1 MYLLSNMASKTW
13 AIFQKFANSSE
24 KYEINV
30 ANFWLL
36 LLACVTPKNG
46 RSWFYS
52 TLTRLITLS
61 CLFRLW
67 PKSFKKRQNS
77 HITLFWNVFIDDMD
91 KWILM
96 AGKFKLSYINK
107 VSYIF
112 IFYWDQAEVLNT
124 YFAEKIKI
132 FWRFFL
138 WFFLSYIGNFQEI
151 FKENIIQNTR
161 FRVKRF
167 VPYS

>member
-1 MYLLSNMASKTW
+1 MASKTW

-67 PKSFKKRQNS
+67 PKNFEKRQNS

-107 VSYIF
+107 VTYILLRSSWSTKYLF
-112 IFYWDQAEVLNT
+112 G
-124 YFAEKIKI
+124 EKIKI
-132 FWRFFL
+132 FGRFFL
-138 WFFLSYIGNFQEI
+138 WFFELYWQFSRNFQRKYNSEHKI
-151 FKENIIQNTR
+151 PSQKI
-161 FRVKRF
+161 RF
-167 VPYS
+167 V